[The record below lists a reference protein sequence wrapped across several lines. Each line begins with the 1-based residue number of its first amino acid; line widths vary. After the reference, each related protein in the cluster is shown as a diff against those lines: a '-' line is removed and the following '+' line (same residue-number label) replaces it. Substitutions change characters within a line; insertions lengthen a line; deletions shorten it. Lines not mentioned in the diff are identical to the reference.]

1 MQGVASPMDAGL
13 SSLLRLAGQNA
24 LVTGGSG
31 AIGRAIVELL
41 ADRGARVISLDLPD
55 RPAPERCTPLSCD
68 LDDPASVAEAVSK
81 VDDLAPE
88 LHLFVHCAGI
98 TEDAVLWKMSDA
110 QWDRVMQINLT
121 SAFQLLRGCIP
132 MVRRA
137 GRGSIVLI
145 SSINGER
152 GKMGQA
158 NYAAS
163 KAGLIAVGRTLA
175 RELGRFQ
182 IRVNTVSPGLIDS
195 PMTRSLPPEYFQKAI
210 DESPLGRAGLP
221 EDVARAVLFLCS
233 EMSSHVTG
241 QVLRVDGGQLIC

>member
-1 MQGVASPMDAGL
+1 MDAAL
-13 SSLLRLAGQNA
+13 EPLLRLEGHNA

-31 AIGRAIVELL
+31 GIGRAIVDLL
-41 ADRGARVISLDLPD
+41 VAQGARVISLDLSG
-55 RPAPERCTPLSCD
+55 RPAPERCTLLHCD
-68 LDDPASVAEAVSK
+68 LGDPASVTAAVSK
-81 VDDLAPE
+81 ISILAPE
-88 LHLFVHCAGI
+88 LQLFVHCAGI
-98 TEDAVLWKMSDA
+98 AEDAVLWKMSDA
-110 QWDRVMQINLT
+110 QWDRVMQVNLT

-195 PMTRSLPPEYFQKAI
+195 PMTRGLPPESFQQAI
-210 DESPLGRAGLP
+210 EESPLGRAGLP